1 MKASK
6 INKFKEKQKKL
17 KSNNGIQGFKLYEV
31 IIITIITGILCS
43 IATGFIFY
51 KKYETSA
58 IASYENLSNN
68 KNVNEFLQVY
78 ASIIKEYY
86 QDVNEEELVDS
97 AINAMFSYLGDNY
110 SEHLSKDETSS
121 LLEQLAGEYQ
131 GIGVEIY
138 QDKIIYNV
146 FDDSPAKEAGLQK
159 GDKIIKVNNEDVSEK
174 DNSYVATKIKK
185 ENDKVEITILRNNEE
200 KKVTVKKDKLYI
212 PSVTSKVIE
221 EENKKIGYIDI
232 TTFSNTTSKQVKKA
246 LLSLENDNIDS
257 LVIDVRNN
265 AGGYLISAKEIAS
278 MFLEKEKIIYSLQEK
293 DKTQTY
299 KDTTSEKRD
308 YPVVVLIN
316 EYSASASEILTS
328 ALKESYNATLVGK
341 KSYGKGKVQQTLNL
355 EDGSMA
361 KYTTAK
367 WLTPNGKCIDG
378 VGITPD
384 YEIDLDVDENNQTIV
399 DTQLNKA
406 IEILKNMGLEE
417 NVRGEELT
425 LEQFANLSN
434 KIN

>member
-174 DNSYVATKIKK
+174 DNSYVATKIKN

-384 YEIDLDVDENNQTIV
+384 YEII
-399 DTQLNKA
+399 
-406 IEILKNMGLEE
+406 
-417 NVRGEELT
+417 
-425 LEQFANLSN
+425 
-434 KIN
+434 

>member
-1 MKASK
+1 VKASK

-174 DNSYVATKIKK
+174 DNSYVATKIKN

-246 LLSLENDNIDS
+246 LLSLEKDNIDS

-378 VGITPD
+378 LGITPD

-406 IEILKNMGLEE
+406 IEILKNK
-417 NVRGEELT
+417 
-425 LEQFANLSN
+425 Q
-434 KIN
+434 

>member
-174 DNSYVATKIKK
+174 DNSYVATKIKN

-232 TTFSNTTSKQVKKA
+232 TSFSNTTSKQVKKA
-246 LLSLENDNIDS
+246 LLSLEKDNIDS

-406 IEILKNMGLEE
+406 IEILKNK
-417 NVRGEELT
+417 
-425 LEQFANLSN
+425 Q
-434 KIN
+434 

>member
-174 DNSYVATKIKK
+174 DNSYVATKIKN

-278 MFLEKEKIIYSLQEK
+278 MFLEKEKIIYSLHEK

-378 VGITPD
+378 LGITPD

-406 IEILKNMGLEE
+406 IEILKNK
-417 NVRGEELT
+417 
-425 LEQFANLSN
+425 Q
-434 KIN
+434 

>member
-58 IASYENLSNN
+58 IASYENLSDN

-174 DNSYVATKIKK
+174 DNSYVATKIKN

-232 TTFSNTTSKQVKKA
+232 KTFSNTTSKQVKKA

-406 IEILKNMGLEE
+406 IEILKNK
-417 NVRGEELT
+417 
-425 LEQFANLSN
+425 Q
-434 KIN
+434 

>member
-174 DNSYVATKIKK
+174 DNSYVATKIKN
-185 ENDKVEITILRNNEE
+185 ENDKVEITVLRNNEE

-278 MFLEKEKIIYSLQEK
+278 MFLEKGKIIYSLQEK

-406 IEILKNMGLEE
+406 KEILKN
-417 NVRGEELT
+417 
-425 LEQFANLSN
+425 
-434 KIN
+434 K

>member
-138 QDKIIYNV
+138 QGKIIYNV

-174 DNSYVATKIKK
+174 DNSYVATKIKN

-406 IEILKNMGLEE
+406 IEILKNK
-417 NVRGEELT
+417 
-425 LEQFANLSN
+425 Q
-434 KIN
+434 

>member
-174 DNSYVATKIKK
+174 DNSYVATKIKN

-200 KKVTVKKDKLYI
+200 KKVTVKKINYI
-212 PSVTSKVIE
+212 
-221 EENKKIGYIDI
+221 
-232 TTFSNTTSKQVKKA
+232 
-246 LLSLENDNIDS
+246 
-257 LVIDVRNN
+257 
-265 AGGYLISAKEIAS
+265 
-278 MFLEKEKIIYSLQEK
+278 SLQ
-293 DKTQTY
+293 
-299 KDTTSEKRD
+299 
-308 YPVVVLIN
+308 L
-316 EYSASASEILTS
+316 
-328 ALKESYNATLVGK
+328 LVR
-341 KSYGKGKVQQTLNL
+341 L
-355 EDGSMA
+355 
-361 KYTTAK
+361 
-367 WLTPNGKCIDG
+367 
-378 VGITPD
+378 
-384 YEIDLDVDENNQTIV
+384 
-399 DTQLNKA
+399 
-406 IEILKNMGLEE
+406 
-417 NVRGEELT
+417 
-425 LEQFANLSN
+425 
-434 KIN
+434 

>member
-1 MKASK
+1 MNASK

-17 KSNNGIQGFKLYEV
+17 KSNNEIQGFKLYEV

-174 DNSYVATKIKK
+174 DNSYVATKIKN

-278 MFLEKEKIIYSLQEK
+278 MFLEKEKIIYSLHEK

-406 IEILKNMGLEE
+406 IEILKNK
-417 NVRGEELT
+417 
-425 LEQFANLSN
+425 Q
-434 KIN
+434 

>member
-406 IEILKNMGLEE
+406 IEILKNK
-417 NVRGEELT
+417 
-425 LEQFANLSN
+425 Q
-434 KIN
+434 

>member
-174 DNSYVATKIKK
+174 DNSYVATKIKN

-308 YPVVVLIN
+308 YHVVVLIN

-406 IEILKNMGLEE
+406 IEILKNK
-417 NVRGEELT
+417 
-425 LEQFANLSN
+425 Q
-434 KIN
+434 

>member
-146 FDDSPAKEAGLQK
+146 LDDSPAKEAGLQK

-174 DNSYVATKIKK
+174 DNSYVATKIKN
-185 ENDKVEITILRNNEE
+185 ENDKVEITVLRNNEE

-278 MFLEKEKIIYSLQEK
+278 MFLEKGKIIYSLQEK

-328 ALKESYNATLVGK
+328 TLKESYNATLVGK

-406 IEILKNMGLEE
+406 IEILKNK
-417 NVRGEELT
+417 
-425 LEQFANLSN
+425 Q
-434 KIN
+434 

>member
-131 GIGVEIY
+131 GIGVELY

-174 DNSYVATKIKK
+174 DNSYVATKIKN

-246 LLSLENDNIDS
+246 LLSLEKDNIDS

-265 AGGYLISAKEIAS
+265 AGGYLISAKEIAN

-406 IEILKNMGLEE
+406 IEILKNK
-417 NVRGEELT
+417 
-425 LEQFANLSN
+425 Q
-434 KIN
+434 

>member
-1 MKASK
+1 MKESK

-174 DNSYVATKIKK
+174 DNSYVATKIKN

-406 IEILKNMGLEE
+406 IEILKNK
-417 NVRGEELT
+417 
-425 LEQFANLSN
+425 Q
-434 KIN
+434 

>member
-78 ASIIKEYY
+78 ASINKEYY

-174 DNSYVATKIKK
+174 DNSYVATKIKN

-406 IEILKNMGLEE
+406 IEILKNK
-417 NVRGEELT
+417 
-425 LEQFANLSN
+425 Q
-434 KIN
+434 

>member
-174 DNSYVATKIKK
+174 DNSYAATKIKK

-406 IEILKNMGLEE
+406 IEILKNK
-417 NVRGEELT
+417 
-425 LEQFANLSN
+425 Q
-434 KIN
+434 

>member
-174 DNSYVATKIKK
+174 DNSYVATKIKN

-246 LLSLENDNIDS
+246 LLSLEKDNIDS

-265 AGGYLISAKEIAS
+265 AGGYLISTKEIAS

-406 IEILKNMGLEE
+406 IEILKNK
-417 NVRGEELT
+417 
-425 LEQFANLSN
+425 Q
-434 KIN
+434 